1 MISPEEIRE
10 AEQELEESKDGLYN
24 QEMDNCIR
32 ASSLLYSRLFE
43 LGERIHLANQRSTA
57 RLSEDYT
64 ISTLLGQKY

>member
-43 LGERIHLANQRSTA
+43 FSQRIHMADERPT
-57 RLSEDYT
+57 T
-64 ISTLLGQKY
+64 

>member
-32 ASSLLYSRLFE
+32 ASGVLYARLFE
-43 LGERIHLANQRSTA
+43 LGQRVYMANQRPT
-57 RLSEDYT
+57 T
-64 ISTLLGQKY
+64 